1 MKKIWLGTSLMLGL
15 LAYTAGC
22 AQNARLGNSG
32 QWTGQYFGDVGVVGH
47 GNTLLIQRGS
57 RVWKLSIQGDNNFVT
72 VEEGV
77 TLNRIEFWGNGNTVS
92 IPENLMIRET
102 EIGGNQVIRRHA

>member
-32 QWTGQYFGDVGVVGH
+32 QWTGQYFGDVGVVGK
-47 GNTLLIQRGS
+47 NET
-57 RVWKLSIQGDNNFVT
+57 VAAKLETGRYNVLVSGLMTADELKRWLKKQGC
-72 VEEGV
+72 
-77 TLNRIEFWGNGNTVS
+77 EF
-92 IPENLMIRET
+92 T
-102 EIGGNQVIRRHA
+102 EIPRHPSVEIKTGTYSAILKKLGLKK